1 MVVQEQTPVVTN
13 ILITG
18 FEPFAHFPV
27 NPSQIVALTVPP
39 PTGVNLSRLVLPVV
53 ANESVVR
60 LMQAVEETRPA
71 AVLALGLAAG
81 SRAIALERLAVN
93 LDDFTV
99 ADNAGNLRRD
109 TPVVADG
116 PPTLW
121 TTLPIRAM
129 EAALRADELPV
140 EISYS
145 AGTYLCNHL
154 FYAGLY
160 ALHQRHLPCRFGFVH
175 LPPTPDMEAG
185 GLPLAQQLR
194 AVTRLLEV
202 LRDTP
207 EGDVWSSPRP

>member
-1 MVVQEQTPVVTN
+1 MPVVMH
-13 ILITG
+13 ILVTG
-18 FEPFAHFPV
+18 FEPFAHFSG
-27 NPSQIVALTVPP
+27 NPSRTVALTVPP
-39 PTGVNLSRLVLPVV
+39 PAGVNLSRLVLPVV
-53 ANESVVR
+53 ANESVAR

-81 SRAIALERLAVN
+81 RRAIALERLAVN

-99 ADNAGNLRRD
+99 ADNAGNMRRD
-109 TPVVADG
+109 TPVVPDG

-160 ALHQRHLPCRFGFVH
+160 ALRQRRLPCRFGFVH
-175 LPPTPDMEAG
+175 LPPTPDLEAG
-185 GLPLAQQLR
+185 GLPLTQQLR

-202 LRDTP
+202 LRDTT
-207 EGDVWSSPRP
+207 GSDIWSSLRP